1 MASMGGGGGSE
12 RLLAPPPGA
21 DPERRGSSPLA
32 RARYDAP
39 LRV

>member
-1 MASMGGGGGSE
+1 MMASAGGGSE
-12 RLLAPPPGA
+12 RLLAPPDA